1 MNELNKAQLDR
12 LHSALEQRK
21 SVLLK
26 QLLDD
31 AESASS
37 LSAPEMESSPSD
49 SASARTLNE
58 LVSEATELK
67 MAQLRS
73 VIHAL
78 SKFAKA
84 NYGFCEKC
92 GEPIGLSRL
101 TARSE
106 ARFCINCQSMM
117 EKIRK

>member
-1 MNELNKAQLDR
+1 MNGLNQAQLER

-21 SVLLK
+21 SALLK
-26 QLLDD
+26 QLMND

-37 LSAPEMESSPSD
+37 LTAPEMESSPAD

-58 LVSEATELK
+58 LVSEAAELK

-78 SKFAKA
+78 SKFSDAS
-84 NYGFCEKC
+84 YGACEKC
-92 GEPIGLSRL
+92 GEPIGPSRL

-106 ARFCINCQSMM
+106 ARFCINCQTMM
-117 EKIRK
+117 EKNRK